1 MKYSL
6 TLRPRRAL
14 TRSEAR
20 ACLAANLA
28 LPGAGSLAA
37 GRAVGYAQ
45 MAVAFAGLIV
55 SLLTGIPMIEWALSN
70 WTRMTDPQSEPTGL
84 LLEVWQHAH
93 WPLAGIGLFVIG
105 ILWAAATGVQLLAQA
120 PSDGVPPRINPG

>member
-6 TLRPRRAL
+6 TLRSRRVL
-14 TRSEAR
+14 NRSEAK

-37 GRAVGYAQ
+37 GRAVGYFQ

-55 SLLTGIPMIEWALSN
+55 SVVTGVPMIEWSLSN
-70 WTRMTDPQSEPTGL
+70 WTRMTDPLSDSPQMLFEL
-84 LLEVWQHAH
+84 WRHAV
-93 WPLAGIGLFVIG
+93 WPLVGIGLFVIG
-105 ILWAAATGVQLLAQA
+105 ILWAAATGLQLLAQA
-120 PSDGVPPRINPG
+120 PKEGVPPIINPG

>member
-6 TLRPRRAL
+6 TLRSRRAL

-37 GRAVGYAQ
+37 GRAIGYVQ
-45 MAVAFAGLIV
+45 MTLAFAGLILTV
-55 SLLTGIPMIEWALSN
+55 LTGIPMIEWCLSN
-70 WTRMTDPQSEPTGL
+70 WTRLTDPLSDPSDL
-84 LLEVWQHAH
+84 LLDLWQHAL
-93 WPLAGIGLFVIG
+93 WPLAGIGLYAIG
-105 ILWAAATGVQLLAQA
+105 ILWAAATGLQLLAQA
-120 PSDGVPPRINPG
+120 PKEGVPPRINPG

>member
-6 TLRPRRAL
+6 TLRSRRAL
-14 TRSEAR
+14 TRSEAK
-20 ACLAANLA
+20 ACLAANIA

-45 MAVAFAGLIV
+45 MGLAFAGLAISLV
-55 SLLTGIPMIEWALSN
+55 SGIPMIEWSLSN
-70 WTRMTDPQSEPTGL
+70 WAHITDPLSDPGNM
-84 LLEVWQHAH
+84 LLELWRHAR

-105 ILWAAATGVQLLAQA
+105 ILWAAATGLQLVSQS
-120 PSDGVPPRINPG
+120 PQEGVPPRINP